1 MLSKRLRRPGRLP
14 GVSYTGIQR
23 YSLTLCTFER
33 GIRFADPIVVG
44 DRILRD
50 DEQTIVVARYIL
62 ENPVRAGLVEGFD
75 EYPYSGSTK
84 CTISELADAIQSLR

>member
-1 MLSKRLRRPGRLP
+1 MARFKQDAGFWHSQTGRGRLWQD
-14 GVSYTGIQR
+14 GY
-23 YSLTLCTFER
+23 Y
-33 GIRFADPIVVG
+33 

-84 CTISELADAIQSLR
+84 YTINELADAIQSLR